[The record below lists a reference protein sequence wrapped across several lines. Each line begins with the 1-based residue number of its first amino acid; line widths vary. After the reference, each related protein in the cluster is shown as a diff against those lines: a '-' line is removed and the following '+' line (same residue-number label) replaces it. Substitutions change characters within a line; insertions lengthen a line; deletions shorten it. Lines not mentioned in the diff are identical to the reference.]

1 MPARRRLLAAWAAA
15 LLLAPAAS
23 ARAGPSLVDFDGL
36 TPFARAPA
44 TLGLFIGFAA
54 ATLVAAPFA
63 LPVWAVERGLGIMSD
78 LPITIATNTIED
90 AFGSCVSLA
99 RSHDLSAYDATYLT
113 LAVTHDLPLA
123 TEDRKLRRVATRI
136 VNEVKGI
143 NRVVYDCTSKPPGTI
158 EWE

>member
-1 MPARRRLLAAWAAA
+1 VALAWYFEDESSEYADLVLAHIRTDGALVPAVWPLEIANSLIVAERRKRL
-15 LLLAPAAS
+15 S
-23 ARAGPSLVDFDGL
+23 SSS
-36 TPFARAPA
+36 
-44 TLGLFIGFAA
+44 
-54 ATLVAAPFA
+54 
-63 LPVWAVERGLGIMSD
+63 VERGLGIMSD

-136 VNEVKGI
+136 GVPLFDSGQ
-143 NRVVYDCTSKPPGTI
+143 
-158 EWE
+158 